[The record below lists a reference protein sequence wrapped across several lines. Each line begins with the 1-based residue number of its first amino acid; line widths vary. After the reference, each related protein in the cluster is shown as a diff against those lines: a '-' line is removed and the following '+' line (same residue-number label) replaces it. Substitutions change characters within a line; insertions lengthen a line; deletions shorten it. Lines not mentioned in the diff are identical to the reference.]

1 MSHKYNPGRNFI
13 GAGGAN
19 DEVFG
24 LFKNMA
30 VSSSAV
36 SSIRIFSG
44 KSTSEVGI
52 IGFTTGSLTDAVNN
66 WAIAAT
72 SPAYLGDAAP
82 QYENSIAIAQYRT
95 QAGAL
100 INGTTGVSRFTIND
114 SGSVG
119 IGLSNYVVGDESQL
133 SVLGNASNGSVVL
146 VTGSVAAG
154 AQGIVVQI
162 GPDSP
167 SVGQCKYLKFQIGP
181 GSADGGGIQNGS
193 TAANPEFFN
202 GSDVRIKQDVSPTKI
217 KGLAMIN
224 DLEMIQYKWDPLYCD
239 KPSLNR
245 IGFSAQNC
253 EKVYP
258 EMVGDMKSDKYDF
271 RVKTV
276 AKGELIPILVKA
288 VQELSS
294 EVETLKKKI
303 NDS

>member
-1 MSHKYNPGRNFI
+1 MSHKYNPGKNWV
-13 GAGGAN
+13 GSGGAN
-19 DEVFG
+19 DEVIG
-24 LFKNMA
+24 LFKNMS

-44 KSTSEVGI
+44 KSTSQLGL
-52 IGFTTGSLTDAVNN
+52 IGFTTGSLSDPYNN

-82 QYENSIAIAQYRT
+82 QYENSIALAQYRT

-100 INGTTGVSRFTIND
+100 INGATGVARFTIND

-119 IGLSNYVVGDESQL
+119 IGLSNYVIGNTEQL
-133 SVLGNASNGSVVL
+133 SVVGNDSNTQAVFISGSNTADKIGIKIRVGPASPSAGQCDYL
-146 VTGSVAAG
+146 AFQHGDGTAAG
-154 AQGIVVQI
+154 GIT
-162 GPDSP
+162 
-167 SVGQCKYLKFQIGP
+167 
-181 GSADGGGIQNGS
+181 NGS
-193 TAANPEFFN
+193 TAANPELFN

>member
-1 MSHKYNPGRNFI
+1 MSHKYNPGKNWV
-13 GAGGAN
+13 GSGGAN
-19 DEVFG
+19 DEVIG
-24 LFKNMA
+24 LFKNMS
-30 VSSSAV
+30 VSSSAIT
-36 SSIRIFSG
+36 SIRLFSG
-44 KSTSEVGI
+44 KSTSQLGL
-52 IGFTTGSLTDAVNN
+52 IGFTTGSLTDPYNN

-82 QYENSIAIAQYRT
+82 QYENSIGIAQYRT

-100 INGTTGVSRFTIND
+100 INGATGVTRFTIND

-119 IGLSNYVVGDESQL
+119 IGLSNYVVGNNEQL
-133 SVLGNASNGSVVL
+133 SVVGNDSNTQAVYVSGSAAATSHGIHIRVGPTSPSAGEAIYL
-146 VTGSVAAG
+146 SFSDRAGTAAG
-154 AQGIVVQI
+154 GI
-162 GPDSP
+162 
-167 SVGQCKYLKFQIGP
+167 K
-181 GSADGGGIQNGS
+181 NGS
-193 TAANPEFFN
+193 TAVNPELFN

-294 EVETLKKKI
+294 EVETFKKKI
-303 NDS
+303 DDS